1 MRIFLAG
8 GESRHWLHFP
18 LVEATNA
25 SVLGKPSHPAKIQGG
40 YRLALSLLGGTFD
53 EVEDADLSSRKHNI
67 SDIYCPE
74 PHRGG
79 L

>member
-25 SVLGKPSHPAKIQGG
+25 SVLSKPSHSAKIQGG
-40 YRLALSLLGGTFD
+40 VQTG
-53 EVEDADLSSRKHNI
+53 VI
-67 SDIYCPE
+67 PV
-74 PHRGG
+74 RGY